1 MHDAPPAGKE
11 IAYVT
16 GGASGI
22 GYATA
27 RRLAMAGFRV
37 AILDL
42 GEDRV
47 QAAAGE
53 LSALGLDA
61 QGYVADVRD
70 REALAGIMDGEGRVD
85 VVVCAAGVYT
95 PRQFDE
101 ISDEDFR
108 RTVDVNLL
116 GVFVPAQEGA
126 RRMRPGGR
134 IVTVSSRGA
143 LGGYGFADYVASKA
157 GVIGLTRAMALEL
170 RPRRIA
176 VNSIAPGFT
185 DTPMTRTM
193 PPDQYAKAVALEP
206 GGAPAT
212 PDDIAVAIEFFASPA
227 TKFITGQTLFVD
239 GGKSLGGLGI

>member
-1 MHDAPPAGKE
+1 MRHPGQLSDEGTE
-11 IAYVT
+11 H
-16 GGASGI
+16 
-22 GYATA
+22 A
-27 RRLAMAGFRV
+27 RRTSRRQGNRLRHRRR
-37 AILDL
+37 L
-42 GEDRV
+42 GHRLHRV